1 MMNDCGKKQMRD
13 CGKRLLTKVWLALL
27 VVFFVFGNLPQP
39 VFATAGAGG
48 PLFTEAEDAAKSAY
62 CQGRPIV
69 LGMAGLA
76 ILFLAASALFGRFS
90 WGWFFTILAAC
101 GLAVLADALV
111 QWLTDIDVACATP

>member
-1 MMNDCGKKQMRD
+1 MNDCGKKQMRD

-27 VVFFVFGNLPQP
+27 VVFFVFGNLPHP
-39 VFATAGAGG
+39 VLADDPAMFK
-48 PLFTEAEDAAKSAY
+48 EAEDAAKSAY

-111 QWLTDIDVACATP
+111 QWLTDIPNLGCATP

>member
-1 MMNDCGKKQMRD
+1 MINMEKKYMRD
-13 CGKRLLTKVWLALL
+13 YGKGLLTKVRLALL
-27 VVFFVFGNLPQP
+27 MVFFVFGNLPHP
-39 VFATAGAGG
+39 VLADDPAMFK
-48 PLFTEAEDAAKSAY
+48 EAEDAAKSAY